1 MYFDLERL
9 KKVQGLSTRAV
20 MACERTAQH
29 NSFSHIYIYIYIHW
43 GCSWCPWRCAH
54 GDMGW
59 VQLVTMDIW
68 DIFGD

>member
-29 NSFSHIYIYIYIHW
+29 NSFSHIYIYIYIFI
-43 GCSWCPWRCAH
+43 GGVVGAH